1 MHSGLPGAVRNEAEA
16 EAVCSIEDS
25 ESTLRCRS
33 DRPEETGIVL
43 PSKEVRVPSPPVGKE
58 FPPHLYVNSDLCF
71 SNLLCLEMLCPFL
84 SPAFALLVF
93 ST

>member
-16 EAVCSIEDS
+16 EAVCYRGL
-25 ESTLRCRS
+25 ESTSRCRS
-33 DRPEETGIVL
+33 NRPEETGIVL

-84 SPAFALLVF
+84 SPVFALLVF